1 MSPTTNAGLSNP
13 GSISSLALVFG
24 DDRNRGALRDAL
36 DSQGF
41 ASAAFDSVQN
51 LWDSLSSGRRYDA
64 LIACA
69 DKAWSPRRWVNLR
82 SMVKLPILVVV
93 SRDALELAS
102 TFDDESINGERI
114 EFATAPVDG
123 AELAMRLRLLHSRR
137 NGTNAPPVEE
147 DLIWGSFHFKRQA
160 RVVLVDG
167 VEVRLQ
173 PREFEVALILFQNL
187 GKVIGRA
194 EIEAQ
199 LFDRPASP
207 GSRVLDVH
215 VTRVRRKLS
224 LGPEKGVRLLTIY
237 GVGYRLV
244 ALNPPSEARSG

>member
-1 MSPTTNAGLSNP
+1 MSPLPSAGSSGP
-13 GSISSLALVFG
+13 ASISTLALIFG
-24 DDRNRGALRDAL
+24 DDRNRSALRDAL

-41 ASAAFDSVQN
+41 ASAAFDSVQT

-69 DKAWSPRRWVNLR
+69 DKAWSSRRWVNLR
-82 SMVKLPILVVV
+82 STVKLPILVVV

-102 TFDDESINGERI
+102 TFDDESLNGERI

-137 NGTNAPPVEE
+137 HGPVVPPVED

-167 VEVRLQ
+167 IEVRLQ

-199 LFDRPASP
+199 LFDRPTSP

-244 ALNPPSEARSG
+244 ALSSPSTATS